1 MSDKPKKV
9 SIEET
14 LSNLSAQRAQALVN
28 NDQKTVK
35 LIDAVIK
42 RLLSKPRKS

>member
-14 LSNLSAQRAQALVN
+14 LSKLSAQRVQALAN
-28 NDQKTVK
+28 NDQSTAKK
-35 LIDAVIK
+35 IDLVIK
-42 RLLSKPRKS
+42 RIMALKKK